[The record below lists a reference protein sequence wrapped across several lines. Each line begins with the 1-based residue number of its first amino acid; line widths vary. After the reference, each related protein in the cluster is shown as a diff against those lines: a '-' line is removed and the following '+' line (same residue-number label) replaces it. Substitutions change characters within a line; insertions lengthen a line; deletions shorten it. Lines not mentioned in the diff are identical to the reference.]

1 MERAFQNGCEPRAAK
16 SFKIL
21 KKRSTT
27 SVASYQVSPHTAR
40 IFKENE
46 RLIDEYKRKKHDH
59 TKRTRENSS
68 CPYSFS
74 YKGYIY

>member
-1 MERAFQNGCEPRAAK
+1 MERAFQNDHSPRTAK
-16 SFKIL
+16 PFKIL

-46 RLIDEYKRKKHDH
+46 RLIDEYKRKKA
-59 TKRTRENSS
+59 
-68 CPYSFS
+68 
-74 YKGYIY
+74 

>member
-1 MERAFQNGCEPRAAK
+1 MERAFQNDHSTRTTKP
-16 SFKIL
+16 FKIL

-46 RLIDEYKRKKHDH
+46 RLIDEYKRKKA
-59 TKRTRENSS
+59 
-68 CPYSFS
+68 
-74 YKGYIY
+74 

>member
-1 MERAFQNGCEPRAAK
+1 MERAFQNRCEPRAAK
-16 SFKIL
+16 PFKIL

-46 RLIDEYKRKKHDH
+46 RLIDEYKRKKSMI
-59 TKRTRENSS
+59 TL
-68 CPYSFS
+68 
-74 YKGYIY
+74 KGQGKTALVLIPFLKG

>member
-1 MERAFQNGCEPRAAK
+1 MERAFQNDHSTHAAK
-16 SFKIL
+16 PFKIL

-46 RLIDEYKRKKHDH
+46 RLIDEYKRKKA
-59 TKRTRENSS
+59 
-68 CPYSFS
+68 
-74 YKGYIY
+74 

>member
-1 MERAFQNGCEPRAAK
+1 MIMERAFQNGCEPRAAK
-16 SFKIL
+16 PFKIL

-46 RLIDEYKRKKHDH
+46 RLIDEYKRKKA
-59 TKRTRENSS
+59 
-68 CPYSFS
+68 
-74 YKGYIY
+74 

>member
-1 MERAFQNGCEPRAAK
+1 MERAFQSGCEAGAAK
-16 SFKIL
+16 PFKIL

-46 RLIDEYKRKKHDH
+46 RLIDEYKRKKA
-59 TKRTRENSS
+59 
-68 CPYSFS
+68 
-74 YKGYIY
+74 